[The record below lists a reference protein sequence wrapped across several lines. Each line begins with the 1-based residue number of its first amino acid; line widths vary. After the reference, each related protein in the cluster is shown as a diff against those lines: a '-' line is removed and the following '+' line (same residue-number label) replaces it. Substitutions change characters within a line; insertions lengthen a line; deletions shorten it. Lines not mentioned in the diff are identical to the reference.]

1 MTERTG
7 SLPAIAELPPEVTRL
22 LEARAIR
29 LAAPP
34 KTLDAEEDTLWFATF
49 PVGELEVAI
58 ELEQLRAAVPLR
70 RVAPVPLAPPEVV
83 GIVRWSGVVLTVFSL
98 AFLLG
103 GQGSRGD
110 SSYLVI
116 LERGGGRL
124 VAFDCAQIP
133 LATTR
138 PAREVELARTRNN
151 GPIVD
156 VSRED
161 RILSVIDV
169 EKLLAQWESRR
180 GA

>member
-1 MTERTG
+1 MKNTPG
-7 SLPAIAELPPEVTRL
+7 YAPAAGELPPEVTRL
-22 LEARAIR
+22 LQARAIR
-29 LAAPP
+29 LATPP
-34 KTLDAEEDTLWFATF
+34 KTLDMEEDNLWFASF
-49 PVGELEVAI
+49 PLGELEVAI
-58 ELEQLRAAVPLR
+58 ALEQLRAAVPLR

-98 AFLLG
+98 AFMLG

-133 LATTR
+133 LAMTR
-138 PAREVELARTRNN
+138 PAREIELARARSE

-156 VSRED
+156 VSIGD
-161 RILSVIDV
+161 RTLSVVNV
-169 EKLLAQWESRR
+169 EKLLALWESRR